1 MFYKFENGSLLSG
14 ELVTSPSFILVAE
27 DKDTYTYPVQGWH
40 WFDTEEEA
48 QVLFTNLDAKQQ
60 LEYDL
65 KQFAAE
71 KDIDVEEIAI
81 LLNSSNAE
89 WVAEAQH
96 YVQLHDASW
105 QAFYNNEPLPE
116 LVW

>member
-1 MFYKFENGSLLSG
+1 MFYKFENGQLLSG
-14 ELVTSPSFILVAE
+14 NTITAPTYVLTSE
-27 DKDTYTYPVQGWH
+27 DKVGQDGWY

-48 QVLFTNLDAKQQ
+48 QVLLTNLDAKQQ

-65 KQFAAE
+65 RQFAAQR
-71 KDIDVEEIAI
+71 DIDVEEVTM
-81 LLNSSNAE
+81 LLHSSNPQ

-96 YVQLHDASW
+96 FIQLYDASW
-105 QAFYNNEPLPE
+105 QAFYANQPLPE